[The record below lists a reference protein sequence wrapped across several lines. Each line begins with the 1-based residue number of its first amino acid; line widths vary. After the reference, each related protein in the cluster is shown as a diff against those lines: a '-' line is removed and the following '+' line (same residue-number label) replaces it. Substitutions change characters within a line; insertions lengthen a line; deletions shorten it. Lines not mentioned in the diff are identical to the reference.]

1 MNKKYIKDNRVYT
14 TPIQIQKEVEYIEKE
29 KNENGEEIEVKKTKK
44 ITNYTNVEKDILEA
58 GYSVYVTPKLSVET
72 LVKRSVETINRETDE
87 RILNDFRWNGNEFY
101 LSLENQ
107 FNFKNLYDLRE
118 RKEYPITIKTKTGF
132 TTLEDVKEV
141 EEFYLAGVLFV
152 EECLKEG
159 WRRKAETEEN
169 IRNNY
174 TSITR

>member
-1 MNKKYIKDNRVYT
+1 MKQYIKDEKIYNLPVEVKIGDKITTYT
-14 TPIQIQKEVEYIEKE
+14 NNEKFLKEHGYEEYVPTLYKPTME
-29 KNENGEEIEVKKTKK
+29 EEIE
-44 ITNYTNVEKDILEA
+44 
-58 GYSVYVTPKLSVET
+58 YSIKM
-72 LVKRSVETINRETDE
+72 INEETDE
-87 RILNDFRWNGNEFY
+87 RILNDFVWKDNEFY

-118 RKEYPITIKTKTGF
+118 VKEYPITIKTKTGF
-132 TTLEDVKEV
+132 TTLNDVNEV
-141 EEFYLAGVLFV
+141 EEFYLAGVQFV

-174 TSITR
+174 K

>member
-1 MNKKYIKDNRVYT
+1 MKNRYIKEGKIYF

-29 KNENGEEIEVKKTKK
+29 KNEAGEEIEVKKTKK

-174 TSITR
+174 K

>member
-1 MNKKYIKDNRVYT
+1 MKNRYIKEGKIYF
-14 TPIQIQKEVEYIEKE
+14 TPIQIPKEVEYIEKE
-29 KNENGEEIEVKKTKK
+29 KNENGEEIEVKKTKNV
-44 ITNYTNVEKDILEA
+44 IQYTNVEKDILEA

-87 RILNDFRWNGNEFY
+87 RILNDFRWRDYEFY

-118 RKEYPITIKTKTGF
+118 VKEYPITIKTKTGF
-132 TTLEDVKEV
+132 TTLNDVHDV
-141 EEFYLAGVLFV
+141 EEFYLSGVKFV

-159 WRRKAETEEN
+159 WERKAQAEKS
-169 IRNNY
+169 IREAHK
-174 TSITR
+174 

>member
-29 KNENGEEIEVKKTKK
+29 KNENGEEIEIKKTKK
-44 ITNYTNVEKDILEA
+44 ITQYTNVEKDILEA

-72 LVKRSVETINRETDE
+72 LVKRSVENINKETDE
-87 RILNDFRWNGNEFY
+87 RILNDFVWRDNEFY

-132 TTLEDVKEV
+132 TTLNDVQDV
-141 EEFYLAGVLFV
+141 EEFYLAGFKFI

-159 WRRKAETEEN
+159 WEKKAASEEK
-169 IRNNY
+169 IRSEY
-174 TSITR
+174 K

>member
-1 MNKKYIKDNRVYT
+1 MKQYIKDGKIYNLPVEVKIGDEVTYT
-14 TPIQIQKEVEYIEKE
+14 NNEKFL
-29 KNENGEEIEVKKTKK
+29 KENGYEEYVPTLYKPTMEEEIEDSVKM
-44 ITNYTNVEKDILEA
+44 
-58 GYSVYVTPKLSVET
+58 
-72 LVKRSVETINRETDE
+72 INEETDE
-87 RILNDFRWNGNEFY
+87 RILNDFVWKDNEFY
-101 LSLENQ
+101 LSIENQ

-132 TTLEDVKEV
+132 ITLEDVKEV
-141 EEFYLAGVLFV
+141 EDFYLAGVLFV

-174 TSITR
+174 K

>member
-1 MNKKYIKDNRVYT
+1 MKQYIKDGKIYNLPVEVKIGDEVTYT
-14 TPIQIQKEVEYIEKE
+14 NNEKFLKEHGYEEYIFIPTPYKPTMEEELEK
-29 KNENGEEIEVKKTKK
+29 
-44 ITNYTNVEKDILEA
+44 
-58 GYSVYVTPKLSVET
+58 
-72 LVKRSVETINRETDE
+72 SVETINKETDE
-87 RILNDFRWNGNEFY
+87 RILNDFRWRDNEFY

-118 RKEYPITIKTKTGF
+118 MKEYPITIKTKTGF

-159 WRRKAETEEN
+159 WRRKAREEEK
-169 IRNNY
+169 IREAY
-174 TSITR
+174 K